1 LEISKSVLI
10 KLSKKCLPKL
20 SLVGYNIIVSS
31 TNAGPMPQKKTV
43 VIYANKR
50 GREPFS
56 EWFSSLKDRTFRA
69 RVRNRIS
76 RLELGNFGDCE
87 PVGEGVFELRLFF
100 GSGLRVYFAEYEST
114 EVILLCGGD
123 KKTQNKDI
131 LKAKDYWKEFKDKE
145 GKNEKT

>member
-1 LEISKSVLI
+1 
-10 KLSKKCLPKL
+10 
-20 SLVGYNIIVSS
+20 
-31 TNAGPMPQKKTV
+31 MPQKKTV

>member
-1 LEISKSVLI
+1 ML
-10 KLSKKCLPKL
+10 
-20 SLVGYNIIVSS
+20 
-31 TNAGPMPQKKTV
+31 AKKTV

-50 GREPFS
+50 GHEPFS
-56 EWFSSLKDRTFRA
+56 EWLSSLKDRTLRA

-87 PVGEGVFELRLFF
+87 PVGEGVFELRFFF
-100 GSGLRVYFAEYEST
+100 GSGLRVYFAEHESMK
-114 EVILLCGGD
+114 VVLLCGGD

>member
-1 LEISKSVLI
+1 MI
-10 KLSKKCLPKL
+10 K
-20 SLVGYNIIVSS
+20 
-31 TNAGPMPQKKTV
+31 KKTV

-56 EWFSSLKDRTFRA
+56 KWFSSLKDRTFRA
-69 RVRNRIS
+69 RIRNRIS

-87 PVGEGVFELRLFF
+87 PVGEGIFELRFFF
-100 GSGLRVYFAEYEST
+100 GSGLRIYFAKYERM

-123 KKTQNKDI
+123 KKTQNRDI
-131 LKAKDYWKEFKDKE
+131 LKAKDYWKEFKNNE